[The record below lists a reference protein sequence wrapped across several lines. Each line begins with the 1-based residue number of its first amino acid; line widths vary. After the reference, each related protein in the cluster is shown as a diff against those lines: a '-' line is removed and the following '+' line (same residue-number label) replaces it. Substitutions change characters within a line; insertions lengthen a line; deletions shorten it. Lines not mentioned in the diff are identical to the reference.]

1 MYACVPQVEAE
12 LEASRN
18 HIREE
23 SARISSEATK
33 LRQEQLKLKTE
44 SETIAKEKERLE
56 ALEKDVERKS
66 QEAKNLCQVCKI
78 IEIVQLQMYV
88 EMDTILITFS
98 VSLHWP

>member
-1 MYACVPQVEAE
+1 MDNYYYYYACASQIEAE

-44 SETIAKEKERLE
+44 SEAIAKEKERLE
-56 ALEKDVERKS
+56 ALEKDVGQHS
-66 QEAKNLCQVCKI
+66 QEAKNLCQVCKFTATLLECI
-78 IEIVQLQMYV
+78 Q
-88 EMDTILITFS
+88 FS
-98 VSLHWP
+98 LLFFFC